1 MTTAQPAT
9 LRNGTKLVIG
19 LLCFAVVITVGLRVY
34 WSALDEESSI
44 LQQRGLPA
52 ARMGIGL
59 SQEGLKLLSQ
69 EEQQELN
76 GLYSETLQTLRQEER
91 QRFYS
96 LSQKGAS
103 ATDQE
108 ISESWEIMQKALE
121 ALSANKRE
129 RLFAIVG
136 KAVQLAQQKADAEKK
151 PEGQ

>member
-76 GLYSETLQTLRQEER
+76 GLYGETLQALRQEER

-96 LSQKGAS
+96 LSQKGTG

-136 KAVQLAQQKADAEKK
+136 KAVQLAQQKAEAEKK

>member
-76 GLYSETLQTLRQEER
+76 GLYGETLQALRQEER

-96 LSQKGAS
+96 LSQKGAG

>member
-76 GLYSETLQTLRQEER
+76 SLYGETLQALRQEER

-96 LSQKGAS
+96 LSQKGTG

-136 KAVQLAQQKADAEKK
+136 KAVQLAQQKAEAEKK

>member
-76 GLYSETLQTLRQEER
+76 GLYGETLQTLRQEER

-96 LSQKGAS
+96 LSQKGAG

-121 ALSANKRE
+121 ALSVNKRE

>member
-76 GLYSETLQTLRQEER
+76 GLYGETLQALRQEER

-96 LSQKGAS
+96 LSQKGTG

>member
-76 GLYSETLQTLRQEER
+76 GLYGETLQALRQEER

-96 LSQKGAS
+96 LSQKGTG

-121 ALSANKRE
+121 ALSVNKRE